1 MKKALALCKRFCAV
15 CYICEEI
22 PLETIE
28 LVTGMLE
35 TDCEG
40 ADAPELPAGAFCP
53 EEGEDAEA
61 DGSSS
66 GWEAVDEAYCEETG
80 RASSGRSTF

>member
-1 MKKALALCKRFCAV
+1 M
-15 CYICEEI
+15 

-28 LVTGMLE
+28 LVTGMLG

-53 EEGEDAEA
+53 EEGEDAAEE
-61 DGSSS
+61 GFSS
-66 GWEAVDEAYCEETG
+66 GWEAVDEACCEETG
-80 RASSGRSTF
+80 DALSGRATF